1 MPLFRLA
8 LKLAP
13 SVSVQGLA
21 IGCLA
26 ALMLAGCETPPALDM
41 KARAATARIER
52 EQAEFRRSLED
63 AERRR
68 ILAQEVTRP
77 YIAGNSRPLA
87 REVAMPSALRQSLP
101 VTALYQRTPVDLET
115 ALRQLTEASGL
126 LFSATSDAL
135 LPVSA
140 FAPRTGG
147 GAPSSPV
154 QPPVRVVLRA
164 EQAPLWSLL
173 DDLARQASL
182 SWRPVPG
189 GAEFYRIET
198 RSFTLAGQA
207 QVATTHASLGRNA
220 GQNAVFES
228 QSRTAFEAKDL
239 NPLRGLLAG
248 VEAMLST
255 GGRAQLAAES
265 QTLVVTD
272 TPPVLDRISRFID
285 QQNRSMSRRV
295 RVMLEVIE
303 VVDRDASDIGVDWH
317 LIYASAHRALSHGS
331 HRGTTAPQGALF
343 SVGPT
348 AGPLAGS
355 ALVVNALNEV
365 GVVINRRVFP
375 FLTTSGRPVTQALRS
390 TFNYVDQVQAT
401 QAVAS
406 SAGGLASQAPTVTQK
421 EETVGTFVTM
431 VPTAKDDDTIFL
443 SLSFD
448 LTSAQPL
455 VPFTVGSAGSSVT
468 VQQKTIEGTGFIQE
482 VPIRS
487 GQTVLVGG
495 IEAHTDQ
502 HMLRRLAPGASLVL
516 GGSDSRKRTRSR
528 MLLLVTAIAEQAV

>member
-1 MPLFRLA
+1 MPTLRLNFLPLRVVA
-8 LKLAP
+8 I
-13 SVSVQGLA
+13 GLA
-21 IGCLA
+21 STLLSA
-26 ALMLAGCETPPALDM
+26 CETPPGLSAQAGAAS
-41 KARAATARIER
+41 ARMER
-52 EQAEFRRSLED
+52 EHDEFRRSLED

-68 ILAQEVTRP
+68 ILAQDVARP

-87 REVAMPSALRQSLP
+87 REVAMPAALRQSLP

-115 ALRQLTEASGL
+115 ALRQLSEATGL
-126 LFSATSDAL
+126 LFSASADAL
-135 LPVSA
+135 LPASA
-140 FAPRTGG
+140 FSPRIGG
-147 GAPSSPV
+147 TPASPV

-164 EQAPLWSLL
+164 EEVPLWSLL
-173 DDLARQASL
+173 DDLARQASA
-182 SWRPVPG
+182 SWRPVAG
-189 GAEFYRIET
+189 GAEFYRVDT
-198 RSFTLAGQA
+198 RSFALAGQA
-207 QVATTHASLGRNA
+207 QAATTHASLGRNA

-272 TPPVLDRISRFID
+272 TPAVLDRISRFID
-285 QQNRSMSRRV
+285 QQNLSLSRRV

-303 VVDRDASDIGVDWH
+303 VVDRDASDVGVDWH
-317 LIYASAHRALSHGS
+317 LIYASAHRALNHGFN
-331 HRGTTAPQGALF
+331 RATPAPQGALF

-348 AGPLAGS
+348 SGPFAGS

-365 GVVINRRVFP
+365 GVVVNRRVFP

-401 QAVAS
+401 QGVAS
-406 SAGGLASQAPTVTQK
+406 SASSLVTQAPTVTQK

-431 VPTAKDDDTIFL
+431 VPTAKDDGTIFL

-502 HMLRRLAPGASLVL
+502 NTLRRLAPGAALAL

-528 MLLLVTAIAEQAV
+528 MLLLVTAIAEQAI